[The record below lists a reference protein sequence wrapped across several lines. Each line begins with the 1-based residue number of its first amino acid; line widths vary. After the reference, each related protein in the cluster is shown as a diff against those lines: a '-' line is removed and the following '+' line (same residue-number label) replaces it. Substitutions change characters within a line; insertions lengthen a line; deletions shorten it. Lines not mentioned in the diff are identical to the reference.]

1 MKPLEQGSFR
11 VVPGRYYGSPK
22 EVWGFRTVRG
32 SGTPQTIA
40 KQFIRANASLFALKG
55 VLNTL
60 RRERIIC
67 SLGAIHVIYQQYHRK
82 LRVNRGYVTIHLDR
96 DRRVYFAKNRAVPR
110 SLLPELEKPRL
121 SQEAAKEKAVSSVR
135 GTKKNTKVLEV
146 EKMWFPKRESLILA
160 YRVRLH
166 RLDPREEW
174 VVHVDAETGQILRT
188 TENLGRVSGTGAVF
202 DPNPVVA
209 LGDHRR
215 LLRDGRP
222 VRRVPKAAYTT
233 VVLEGLAGTGYL
245 DGRRVTTQPTEN
257 RVCRPDHQFIFK
269 SSERGFEE
277 VMVYF
282 HIDRAIRYLESMGYR
297 GKQTIVRKPIEVN
310 VNGTR
315 KDSSWYSP
323 GLKRLTFG
331 TGGVDDAEDA
341 ETILHE
347 LGHAIQDAICPG
359 FGQSAQAAAMGEG
372 FGDYFAASFFADKKP
387 EQYRTSIMTW
397 DGITWDEIYDPPCVR
412 RLDEKYTF
420 ESFDH
425 GKWAEE
431 HENGLIWSATLWD
444 IREMLGRDVAD
455 RIIVE
460 SHFQLDGFTT
470 FARGA
475 RAIVD
480 ADRNL
485 FGGEHEGQL
494 LEIFVWRG
502 IGPV

>member
-1 MKPLEQGSFR
+1 MKKLKQGSFR

-22 EVWGFRTVRG
+22 EVWGFRTSRG
-32 SGTPQTIA
+32 SGTPQKIA
-40 KQFIRANASLFALKG
+40 KQFIRANATLFSLKG

-60 RRERIIC
+60 RRQRIIR
-67 SLGAIHVIYQQYHRK
+67 SLGATHVIYQQYYK
-82 LRVNRGYVTIHLDR
+82 GLRINRAYVTVHLDR
-96 DRRVYFAKNRAVPR
+96 NRRVYFAKNRAVPR
-110 SLLPELEKPRL
+110 YLLPELEPPLLDRT
-121 SQEAAKEKAVSSVR
+121 AAKERAVRSVR
-135 GTKKNTKVLEV
+135 GTKRNTKVLAV
-146 EKMWFPKRESLILA
+146 EKMWFPRRESIILA
-160 YRVRLH
+160 YRVRVH

-174 VVHVDAETGQILRT
+174 VVHVDANTGRILRSS
-188 TENLGRVSGTGAVF
+188 ENLGRVKGEGLVF
-202 DPNPVVA
+202 DPNPVIA

-215 LLRDGRP
+215 LLRHGRP
-222 VRRVPKAAYTT
+222 VRRVPRAAYTE

-245 DGRRVTTQPTEN
+245 DGPRVTTQPTEN
-257 RVCRPDHQFIFK
+257 RVCRPDHQFLFEC
-269 SSERGFEE
+269 SQRGFEE

-282 HIDRAIRYLESMGYR
+282 HIDRALRYLESIGFR
-297 GKQTIVRKPIEVN
+297 GEQAILREPLQVN

-323 GLKRLTFG
+323 GLKCLTFG
-331 TGGVDDAEDA
+331 TGGVDDAEDG

-359 FGQSAQAAAMGEG
+359 FGQSAQAAAIGEG
-372 FGDYFAASFFADKKP
+372 FGDYFAASFFAEKKP
-387 EQYRTSIMTW
+387 ERYRTSIMTW
-397 DGITWDEIYDPPCVR
+397 DGITWDELYDPPCVR
-412 RLDEKYTF
+412 RLDEKLTF

-431 HENGLIWSATLWD
+431 HENGLIWSAALWD
-444 IREMLGRDVAD
+444 IHEVLGRDVAD

-475 RAIVD
+475 RAILD

-485 FGGEHEGQL
+485 FRGDHEGQL
-494 LEIFVWRG
+494 LEVFSWRG